1 MLYYVDH
8 YRVLSTFDFIFVF
21 IFFCSCLEFDF
32 VVVVVVSGFFILFY
46 FLK

>member
-32 VVVVVVSGFFILFY
+32 VVVVVSDFFILFY